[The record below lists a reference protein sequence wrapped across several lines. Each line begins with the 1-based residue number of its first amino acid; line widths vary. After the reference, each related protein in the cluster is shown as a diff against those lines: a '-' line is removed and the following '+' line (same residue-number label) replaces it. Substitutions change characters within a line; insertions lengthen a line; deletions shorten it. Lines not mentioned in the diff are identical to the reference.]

1 MAQELLWDPNTLAQ
15 RVCNTVRLSGRVVV
29 LRNIKTHTC
38 NINTEQRRKQ
48 ELWRERKAAVARVL
62 RWLCAGNSAAG
73 PDMWPGSRP
82 IRNQTAGEEKQ
93 EKPLVSCL
101 LRVFAQPATLFF
113 PWGSAGSQLSCWILT
128 LYWTRIQAGKEKYL
142 VDNKITNFRF
152 LLSSLLGR
160 PAAWHKYDPIIHNC
174 LSDMFEIPYP
184 LYFNILSAH
193 IPIIWNILLCN
204 TKWCTKTRYHCVY

>member
-62 RWLCAGNSAAG
+62 RWLCAGSSAAG

-128 LYWTRIQAGKEKYL
+128 LYWTRIQTGKDKYL
-142 VDNKITNFRF
+142 VDNKITNLDFCCQVCLDTLQHDINTTQSYITVSVTCLKF
-152 LLSSLLGR
+152 LILCILT
-160 PAAWHKYDPIIHNC
+160 
-174 LSDMFEIPYP
+174 
-184 LYFNILSAH
+184 YFLH
-193 IPIIWNILLCN
+193 TLQ
-204 TKWCTKTRYHCVY
+204 